1 MPSKWR
7 NQTASLA
14 VVPVSDPPQGRRFVE
29 HNAPGAAA
37 VERKLR
43 LARRQSHFAGL
54 EPSLHRQ
61 PEPPPSLAEF
71 ERHVMAADVVLID
84 RALIRALLR
93 YVRGLERE
101 VPTP

>member
-1 MPSKWR
+1 MGSNPRPRLPLCLMEIALAVPALHNYRARVSPPLLSHR
-7 NQTASLA
+7 YTAS
-14 VVPVSDPPQGRRFVE
+14 PSRR
-29 HNAPGAAA
+29 PG
-37 VERKLR
+37 
-43 LARRQSHFAGL
+43 
-54 EPSLHRQ
+54 
-61 PEPPPSLAEF
+61 LAEF